1 MQEKR
6 KVMQNRDGLP
16 DALIEE
22 RRFFELYGSGK
33 TDTPS
38 GWNTPKNWQELDD
51 IPEGRPFG
59 FAIGKNSNYLLIDF
73 DHMKQGG
80 EIVPWMLDVFYRL
93 QGIYKTYYE
102 VSVSGT
108 GLHMICDL
116 GEYADAFGMESN
128 GYESIILHMD
138 PGEYN
143 DLPKAEQEKIPKVE
157 FWYHTDGRYV
167 YLTGNHK
174 ELFQVAKDENAAAV
188 FRELLKIREECHAK
202 YSKNQYAEA
211 AQQGQAR
218 REISEEDR
226 KRILEALPYI
236 SASSRDTWV
245 RIGIALHNCGFSFEI
260 WDKWSQYTDQ
270 RKGILCDKY
279 SPDETP
285 KIWKSFKNNK
295 SNWNEGTIIRMA
307 RKNGFEQSEISADQ
321 QGKPKTF
328 LPLDYTDVGQAV
340 VFRELYGE
348 KVRYSEPTGYLV
360 YDGIKWSEDPVKAQ
374 KLAQDL
380 TDKQL
385 KEARADLTAANKKL
399 MDAAQSGNDAEEQLA
414 KAEYKRCKAR
424 FDYVLKRR
432 MDGAIKHT
440 LTQAQSMV
448 QIRIEDLDA
457 DPYLLN
463 TPGGAVDLKT
473 GKIRDNSPQDYCTKA
488 TAVSPD
494 TEGADLFMKFLDNL
508 TGGNPDLTE
517 YLQITAGMCA
527 IGQVKQEK
535 LIIAYGEGGNGKS
548 TYFNLLFYVFGD
560 YAGMLS
566 AEALTTG
573 KNKDKGAE
581 LAELRGKRLIIAAEL
596 EEGTRM
602 DTAMVKKLCST
613 DPIHAEKKY
622 KDPFHFIPSHTA
634 ILYTNHLPKV
644 GTTDAGTWDRLA
656 IVPFTQRFR
665 GADGEIKN
673 YAEHLFKQCGGAVL
687 TWVIE
692 GAKKFIQQNYA
703 IKEPLCVHEA
713 VSNYLEENDWLN
725 HFIEECCNTGANL
738 KAPAGALYAKY
749 KDYCDE
755 SGEWI
760 RSQQEFKTAMERAGY
775 PSKKCAGGRR
785 FFMGIEERKPSFSAV
800 KPGENVPFENRA

>member
-38 GWNTPKNWQELDD
+38 GWNTPGNWQELDD
-51 IPEGRPFG
+51 IPEGKPFG

-138 PGEYN
+138 PGEYK

-202 YSKNQYAEA
+202 YSKNQYAEEPK
-211 AQQGQAR
+211 QGQVR

-260 WDKWSQYTDQ
+260 WDKWSQYADQ

-285 KIWKSFKNNK
+285 KIWKSFTNNK

-307 RKNGFEQSEISADQ
+307 HENGFEQSEISTDQ

-473 GKIRDNSPQDYCTKA
+473 GKTRDNRPQDYCTKA
-488 TAVSPD
+488 TAVSPN

-703 IKEPLCVHEA
+703 ITEPLCVHEA
-713 VSNYLEENDWLN
+713 ISNYLEENDWLN

-775 PSKKCAGGRR
+775 PSKKGAGGRR